1 MIFISDS
8 QGTITAVLP
17 TPLNQGSNN
26 VNTAVLVAPF
36 PESNVISVAFTLP
49 NGQYISPR
57 MGENEGAY
65 SMTNV
70 PGFSGKFYDDNG
82 AGYNAWSIEL
92 DYPLLTFSGD
102 LTIQFFV
109 SSAHGTMATSASTFT
124 VQRGNPILTSNP
136 PSAERW
142 ELIVQAVAAAQQAEA
157 NAKDSEDSAAAS
169 ADSAS
174 ASSASAEASAAIA
187 TGAKDVAVQS
197 AQQAAASD
205 ANINAIMSGAG
216 LKPTPGLR
224 YTLIGDSASAYSV
237 NIGEA
242 TDQNIVIAA
251 IYNGLPVKL
260 IESAGFEH
268 AAIKSVFIPR
278 TITSIGDRAF
288 EYCSL
293 LERVIIPSSVVNIGT
308 GAFQYCTSLKAV
320 RLGDYFPIGG
330 PVLWD
335 ESTPQLAAPYIY
347 AFGDT
352 LYINDASEK
361 ATSFDI
367 IADGEVVATI

>member
-109 SSAHGTMATSASTFT
+109 SSSHGTMATSASTFT
-124 VQRGNPILTSNP
+124 VQRGNPVLPSNP
-136 PSAERW
+136 PSAEQW

-157 NAKDSEDSAAAS
+157 NAQDSEDSAAAS

-197 AQQAAASD
+197 AQQAVASD
-205 ANINAIMSGAG
+205 ANIDAIISGAG

-224 YTLIGDSASAYSV
+224 YTLIGDSAYYVS
-237 NIGEA
+237 IGEA

-251 IYNGLPVKL
+251 IYNGLPVTT
-260 IESAGFEH
+260 IEATGFQSSP
-268 AAIKSVFIPR
+268 IRSVFIPK
-278 TITSIGDRAF
+278 TIVYIGDYAF
-288 EYCSL
+288 QYCGN
-293 LERVIIPSSVVNIGT
+293 LERVIIPSSVVGIGV
-308 GAFQYCTSLKAV
+308 GAFKYCVSLKAV

-330 PVLWD
+330 PILWD
-335 ESTPQLAAPYIY
+335 EGTPQLAAPYIY
-347 AFGDT
+347 AIGDT
-352 LYINDASEK
+352 LYINDASEE